1 MEDENILDSIPIM
14 LGNKD
19 YFVMHFKEPNCP
31 HFKTSSPTLM
41 HQFLIVCLLGF
52 QINTAKARNSILKE
66 SLASIQSKALAGDV
80 HYQGTLA
87 VYHKFGEK
95 GLAIDFIEAERWAK
109 LAAQKRGS
117 LGLCTLA
124 ALELEGGNTQRGRFL
139 YDEAYLHSNLR
150 AVVKHQDPIALF
162 CMGMIEID
170 NPPRNFAKGI
180 RQLSKSAEMG
190 FPTAQATLGMIYFSG
205 IGVKKNPELAVKW
218 CSRAAREKLPLG
230 MFYLGMAYSIGDGVP
245 QNDDY
250 ALRWIRAAADR
261 QLTMAQL
268 TLGMKLATGDGT
280 QKNLKLAV
288 EWLGKAASRGKSP
301 EAKLQLRRYEN
312 QLFRMRN
319 PTAAYVPDEQ
329 KKSALEIAQEQILKK
344 GPSLDRDF
352 ELPPVERPRIRPTPP
367 AHSPTK
373 ITDLT
378 QDRFHDGEL
387 LATKNLGLKHY
398 ANKEYKEAR
407 KWFEIAAI
415 KKEPEAMRYLGI
427 LYFMGQGVELDYNQA
442 THWFTNAVRAGDLE
456 STRYLRIVK
465 QFKK

>member
-1 MEDENILDSIPIM
+1 MLSQKFTCPPSTIWNSI
-14 LGNKD
+14 
-19 YFVMHFKEPNCP
+19 H
-31 HFKTSSPTLM
+31 
-41 HQFLIVCLLGF
+41 LLHLCIAF
-52 QINTAKARNSILKE
+52 FALSHIQTTVARNSILKE

-80 HYQGTLA
+80 HYQGGLA
-87 VYHKFGEK
+87 IFHKFGEK

-109 LAAQKRGS
+109 LAAQKQGS

-124 ALELEGGNTQRGRFL
+124 SLELERGNSERGRFL

-150 AVVKHQDPIALF
+150 SVVKHQDPIALF

-190 FPTAQATLGMIYFSG
+190 FATAQATLGMIYFSG
-205 IGVKKNPELAVKW
+205 IGVKKNPELAIKW
-218 CSRAAREKLPLG
+218 CSRAAREKHPLG
-230 MFYLGMAYSIGDGVP
+230 MFYLGMAYSTGDGVA

-280 QKNLKLAV
+280 EKNLELAV
-288 EWLGKAASRGKSP
+288 EWLGKAATRGKSP

-312 QLFRMRN
+312 QLLRMRT
-319 PTAAYVPDEQ
+319 PTAAYVPDDQE
-329 KKSALEIAQEQILKK
+329 KSAIQLAQRQILKK
-344 GPSLDRDF
+344 GPPRENRF
-352 ELPPVERPRIRPTPP
+352 ESSRVAPPKRIPSPPTPVP
-367 AHSPTK
+367 PTRM
-373 ITDLT
+373 TDLT
-378 QDRFHDGEL
+378 IDGTKDAALQGDL

-398 ANKEYKEAR
+398 AAKDFKQAR

-415 KKEPEAMRYLGI
+415 KNEPESLRYLGI
-427 LYFMGQGVELDYNQA
+427 LYFMGQGVELDYKLAAQ
-442 THWFTNAVRAGDLE
+442 WFTKAVRAGDLE

-465 QFKK
+465 QFKQ

>member
-1 MEDENILDSIPIM
+1 MLSKQFTCPFFPLWNPTRWIGFCIVSLVILQM
-14 LGNKD
+14 
-19 YFVMHFKEPNCP
+19 
-31 HFKTSSPTLM
+31 
-41 HQFLIVCLLGF
+41 
-52 QINTAKARNSILKE
+52 QIAKGKNSILQE

-87 VYHKFGEK
+87 IFHKFGEK
-95 GLAIDFIEAERWAK
+95 GLAVDLTEAERWAK

-117 LGLCTLA
+117 IGLCTLA
-124 ALELEGGNTQRGRFL
+124 ALELERGNSERGRFL

-150 AVVKHQDPIALF
+150 SVAKHQDPIALF

-180 RQLSKSAEMG
+180 RELSKSAELG
-190 FPTAQATLGMIYFSG
+190 FATAQATLGMIYFSG
-205 IGVKKNPELAVKW
+205 IGVKKNPESAIKW
-218 CSRAAREKLPLG
+218 CSRAARDKLPLG
-230 MFYLGMAYSIGDGVP
+230 MFYLGMAYSIGDGVA

-280 QKNLKLAV
+280 EKNLESAV
-288 EWLGKAASRGKSP
+288 KWLEKAASQGKSP

-312 QLFRMRN
+312 QLYRMRN
-319 PTAAYVPDEQ
+319 PPAAYVPDEQ
-329 KKSALEIAQEQILKK
+329 KKSAIQIAQGQILEPN
-344 GPSLDRDF
+344 PSREKNID
-352 ELPPVERPRIRPTPP
+352 LPLTEEPQGIPFSP
-367 AHSPTK
+367 ASPSSPGHSPSR

-378 QDRFHDGEL
+378 KDGLKDAAYDGDL
-387 LATKNLGLKHY
+387 LAIKKLGLKHY
-398 ANKEYKEAR
+398 ADKNYKEAK
-407 KWFEIAAI
+407 KWLEIAAI

-427 LYFMGQGVELDYNQA
+427 LYFMGQGVELDYEQA
-442 THWFTNAVRAGDLE
+442 TQWFAEAVRAGDLE

-465 QFKK
+465 QFKN

>member
-1 MEDENILDSIPIM
+1 MLSQKFTCPRSTIWNSIHLLRLCIVFFALSHIP
-14 LGNKD
+14 
-19 YFVMHFKEPNCP
+19 
-31 HFKTSSPTLM
+31 TS
-41 HQFLIVCLLGF
+41 V
-52 QINTAKARNSILKE
+52 ARNSILKE

-80 HYQGTLA
+80 HYQGALA
-87 VYHKFGEK
+87 IFHKFGEK
-95 GLAIDFIEAERWAK
+95 GLAIDFVEAERWAK
-109 LAAQKRGS
+109 LAAQKQGS

-124 ALELEGGNTQRGRFL
+124 ALELERGNSERGRFL

-150 AVVKHQDPIALF
+150 SVVKNQDPIALF

-190 FPTAQATLGMIYFSG
+190 FATAQATLGMIYFSG
-205 IGVKKNPELAVKW
+205 IGVKKNPELAIKW
-218 CSRAAREKLPLG
+218 CSRAAREKHPLG
-230 MFYLGMAYSIGDGVP
+230 MFYLGMAYSIGDGVA

-280 QKNLKLAV
+280 EKNLELAV
-288 EWLGKAASRGKSP
+288 EWLGKAATRGKSP

-312 QLFRMRN
+312 QLLRMRT
-319 PTAAYVPDEQ
+319 PTAAYVPDDQE
-329 KKSALEIAQEQILKK
+329 KSAIQLAQRQILKK
-344 GPSLDRDF
+344 DPPRENRF
-352 ELPPVERPRIRPTPP
+352 ESPPVAPPKRIPSPPTPAP
-367 AHSPTK
+367 PTRM
-373 ITDLT
+373 TDLT
-378 QDRFHDGEL
+378 IDGTKDAALQGDL

-398 ANKEYKEAR
+398 AAKDFKQAR

-415 KKEPEAMRYLGI
+415 KNEPESLRYLGI
-427 LYFMGQGVELDYNQA
+427 LYFMGQGVELNYELAAQ
-442 THWFTNAVRAGDLE
+442 WFTKAVRAGDLE

-465 QFKK
+465 QFNQ